1 MGAAPRPGDPHITP
15 ALVAEHGLTPEEFD
29 RLRAMLGRDPT
40 FTELGIVSALW
51 SEHCSYK
58 HSRPLLRTLPTQA
71 PWVLQGPGENAG
83 VIAVGDGLAVA
94 FKIESHNHPS
104 AVEPYQG
111 AATGVGGILRDVFTM
126 GARPIALL
134 NSLRFGSLDVP
145 RVRYLLAGVVKG
157 IGDYGNC
164 VGIPTVAGEVV
175 FDDAYEGNPLVNAMC
190 VGLMREDELIRAVA
204 QGVGNP
210 VIAVGARTGRDGIHG
225 ASFASEDLTEA
236 SEAKRPRVQVGD
248 PFTEKLLLEASL
260 ELIHGGHIVA
270 IQDMGAAGLTS
281 SSAEMAARGDV
292 GVTIDVAKVPVRE
305 AGMTPYEILLSE
317 SQERMLVVARRG
329 HERAIIDVLRKWD
342 LEAAVIGEV
351 IAEPVYRVTEGS
363 RVVAEFPGTRL
374 VTDCPVYE
382 PQARESEETRALRT
396 HDVHGI
402 RERPE
407 EREATWTLEHL
418 ISSPTIAS
426 KEWIFTQYDSTVRTG
441 TVIGPGGDAAVVRLR
456 GTNRALALKTDCNGR
471 YVYLDPRVGGRIAV
485 AESARNVACT
495 GARPMAITNCL
506 NFGNP
511 RRPEV
516 YFQLREAIAGMG
528 EACRALGTPVTGGNV
543 SLYNESPAGAVYPTP
558 VVGMVGLIES
568 LDHITGVAFRS
579 AGDAIVLLGEP
590 TDELGGSEYLS
601 RIHSIVAGAPP
612 SCDLER
618 ERAVID
624 ALLEAIRSSLISSA
638 HDCAEGGLAVA
649 LAECTIAN
657 REAMLGAEVDLSAW
671 NELPARAVLFGE
683 AQGRIIVSSGNP
695 ARVIAIAERHGVPA
709 REIGRVTAEQRLRVA
724 AGGRAIDAPLARL
737 ASLYYETIS
746 SIMQRGPAETAVAE
760 QHPSIAT
767 V

>member
-1 MGAAPRPGDPHITP
+1 
-15 ALVAEHGLTPEEFD
+15 
-29 RLRAMLGRDPT
+29 
-40 FTELGIVSALW
+40 
-51 SEHCSYK
+51 
-58 HSRPLLRTLPTQA
+58 
-71 PWVLQGPGENAG
+71 
-83 VIAVGDGLAVA
+83 
-94 FKIESHNHPS
+94 
-104 AVEPYQG
+104 
-111 AATGVGGILRDVFTM
+111 
-126 GARPIALL
+126 
-134 NSLRFGSLDVP
+134 
-145 RVRYLLAGVVKG
+145 
-157 IGDYGNC
+157 
-164 VGIPTVAGEVV
+164 
-175 FDDAYEGNPLVNAMC
+175 
-190 VGLMREDELIRAVA
+190 
-204 QGVGNP
+204 
-210 VIAVGARTGRDGIHG
+210 
-225 ASFASEDLTEA
+225 
-236 SEAKRPRVQVGD
+236 
-248 PFTEKLLLEASL
+248 
-260 ELIHGGHIVA
+260 
-270 IQDMGAAGLTS
+270 
-281 SSAEMAARGDV
+281 
-292 GVTIDVAKVPVRE
+292 
-305 AGMTPYEILLSE
+305 
-317 SQERMLVVARRG
+317 
-329 HERAIIDVLRKWD
+329 
-342 LEAAVIGEV
+342 
-351 IAEPVYRVTEGS
+351 
-363 RVVAEFPGTRL
+363 
-374 VTDCPVYE
+374 
-382 PQARESEETRALRT
+382 
-396 HDVHGI
+396 
-402 RERPE
+402 
-407 EREATWTLEHL
+407 
-418 ISSPTIAS
+418 
-426 KEWIFTQYDSTVRTG
+426 
-441 TVIGPGGDAAVVRLR
+441 
-456 GTNRALALKTDCNGR
+456 
-471 YVYLDPRVGGRIAV
+471 
-485 AESARNVACT
+485 
-495 GARPMAITNCL
+495 MAITNCL